1 MVAAPP
7 PTCSG
12 ARPSS
17 CFETPVNK
25 VRSTKQS
32 PPEGVP
38 NPLVDHPSAPCTCK
52 KKTKCVKATSKDITI
67 RFGETS
73 AIGEFAIMALT
84 VLVGHVRGQA
94 YSANTLS
101 QWVKEIWGGLL
112 MELPEVHVL
121 PRGWFSLHFEKIKLQ
136 KPGIG

>member
-1 MVAAPP
+1 
-7 PTCSG
+7 
-12 ARPSS
+12 
-17 CFETPVNK
+17 
-25 VRSTKQS
+25 
-32 PPEGVP
+32 
-38 NPLVDHPSAPCTCK
+38 
-52 KKTKCVKATSKDITI
+52 
-67 RFGETS
+67 
-73 AIGEFAIMALT
+73 MALT